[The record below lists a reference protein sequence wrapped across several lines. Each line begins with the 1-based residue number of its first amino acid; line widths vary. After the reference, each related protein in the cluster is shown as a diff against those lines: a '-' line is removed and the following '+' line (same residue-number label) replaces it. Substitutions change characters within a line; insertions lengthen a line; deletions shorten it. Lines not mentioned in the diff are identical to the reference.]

1 MGFRRSTRSITTTAA
16 LVLLLAACGTTSP
29 VAGDARV
36 TGVVK
41 LCGGPTDRCFTE
53 RISVF
58 VANARR
64 GVVASALR
72 TNGRFS
78 FAVPPGRYT
87 VTARDGVLG
96 RRSVNA
102 VAHKTT
108 RVNIIINIK

>member
-1 MGFRRSTRSITTTAA
+1 MRRLVA
-16 LVLLLAACGTTSP
+16 LVLLGLCVGACGTSR

-36 TGVVK
+36 AGVVK
-41 LCGGPTDRCFTE
+41 LCGGPTNQCFTE
-53 RISVF
+53 KISVF
-58 VANARR
+58 VANAHRS
-64 GVVASALR
+64 VVASAVR

-108 RVNIIINIK
+108 RVSIIIKIK

>member
-1 MGFRRSTRSITTTAA
+1 MGFGRAARSITTTASM
-16 LVLLLAACGTTSP
+16 VLLLAGCGTHHVP
-29 VAGDARV
+29 GDARI

-41 LCGGPTDRCFTE
+41 LCGGPKGGCFRE

-58 VANARR
+58 VANAHRD
-64 GVVASALR
+64 VVASALR

-108 RVNIIINIK
+108 RVSIVINIP

>member
-1 MGFRRSTRSITTTAA
+1 MRRLVAV
-16 LVLLLAACGTTSP
+16 VLLGLCLGACGTSR
-29 VAGDARV
+29 VASDARV
-36 TGVVK
+36 AGVVK
-41 LCGGPTDRCFTE
+41 LCGGPANHCFTE
-53 RISVF
+53 KISVF

-64 GVVASALR
+64 GVVASAIR

-78 FAVPPGRYT
+78 FAVPPGQYT